1 MIIAVLQLVPQPDKR
16 EAVVE
21 ILRFVEDH
29 VRRKTDCLQC
39 GVFQAAGE
47 PQILYLEQWRSAKDL
62 HAHIRSSLYLPI
74 LHAMELASE
83 APTIRFHEVSETKSM
98 ELIEAL
104 RN

>member
-1 MIIAVLQLVPQPDKR
+1 MIIAVLQLVPQTGKR

-21 ILRFVEDH
+21 ILRFAEDH
-29 VRRKTDCLQC
+29 VRREKDCLQC
-39 GVFQAAGE
+39 GVVEATGAAE
-47 PQILYLEQWRSAKDL
+47 ILYLEQWKTAKDL

-83 APTIRFHEVSETKSM
+83 APTISFHEVSGTESM